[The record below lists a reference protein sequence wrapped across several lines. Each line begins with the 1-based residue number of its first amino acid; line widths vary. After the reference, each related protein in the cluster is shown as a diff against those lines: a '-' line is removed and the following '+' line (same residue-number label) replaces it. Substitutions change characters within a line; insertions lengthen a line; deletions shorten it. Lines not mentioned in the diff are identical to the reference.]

1 METRFEMGNKKNWIT
16 FFFLILIFMSC
27 EKKIDK
33 ETENKL
39 KNEEKSIQSRVF
51 TEKPV
56 EKVIQ
61 EFEMNSKKKKI
72 STEKFEKLTFE
83 NKNYYHS
90 KINIKRNS
98 AYTINYDGIDVTSL
112 VVKIGVVTGTDLGT
126 IEDLVVNLIEVSDG
140 NITEEEARGLYAE
153 ILAGMGEE
161 TLSSE
166 LVYKNNIKYGITI
179 SKDTGELIF
188 IAQQHL

>member
-1 METRFEMGNKKNWIT
+1 MRNRKNWLI
-16 FFFLILIFMSC
+16 FFFLILIFVSC
-27 EKKIDK
+27 EKKMDK
-33 ETENKL
+33 EMENKL
-39 KNEEKSIQSRVF
+39 KNEEKSVQSKIF
-51 TEKPV
+51 TDKSV

-61 EFEMNSKKKKI
+61 EFEMNSKKRKI
-72 STEKFEKLTFE
+72 SIQKFEKLTFE

-126 IEDLVVNLIEVSDG
+126 IEDLVINLIEVSDG

-153 ILAGMGEE
+153 ILARMEE
-161 TLSSE
+161 NTLSSE
-166 LVYKNNIKYGITI
+166 LVYKNSIKYGITI
-179 SKDTGELIF
+179 SKETGELIF
-188 IAQQHL
+188 VAQQHL